1 MLEKRQFDIH
11 RNNLTSIFDSNNIE
25 SNMEAG
31 MFNIEIFKDKTKELQ
46 GTMKI
51 ALRGKLDEKIEI
63 KIIDEFSEIY
73 LTMTDKYSDG
83 VQSGSQFP
91 ALQRVA
97 KHPEEERVYLAL
109 LDLLEK
115 MELDFSQKFAMDL
128 KHDLEKEIEIG
139 KIKLSFLDGIRRR
152 LNFAR
157 LN

>member
-1 MLEKRQFDIH
+1 
-11 RNNLTSIFDSNNIE
+11 
-25 SNMEAG
+25 
-31 MFNIEIFKDKTKELQ
+31 MFNSEVFKSKTKELQ
-46 GTMKI
+46 AIMKI

-83 VQSGSQFP
+83 VQSGKNLP
-91 ALQRVA
+91 ALQRFA
-97 KHPEEERVYLAL
+97 ESPEGERVYLAL
-109 LDLLEK
+109 LDLLER

-152 LNFAR
+152 LHFAR
-157 LN
+157 VN

>member
-1 MLEKRQFDIH
+1 M
-11 RNNLTSIFDSNNIE
+11 NLTFTFNSTSIELNR
-25 SNMEAG
+25 EAT
-31 MFNIEIFKDKTKELQ
+31 MFNTEIFKNKTKELQ
-46 GTMKI
+46 SIMKI

-73 LTMTDKYSDG
+73 LNMVDKYSDG
-83 VQSGSQFP
+83 VQSGSNLP

-97 KHPEEERVYLAL
+97 KYPEGERVYQAL
-109 LDLLEK
+109 LDLLER

>member
-1 MLEKRQFDIH
+1 
-11 RNNLTSIFDSNNIE
+11 
-25 SNMEAG
+25 
-31 MFNIEIFKDKTKELQ
+31 MFNIELFKNKTKELQ
-46 GTMKI
+46 SIMKI

-73 LTMTDKYSDG
+73 LTMVDKYSDG
-83 VQSGSQFP
+83 VQSGSNLP

-97 KHPEEERVYLAL
+97 KYPEEERVYQAL

-128 KHDLEKEIEIG
+128 KHDLDKEIEIG
-139 KIKLSFLDGIRRR
+139 KIKLSFLDGIRRS

-157 LN
+157 LNK

>member
-1 MLEKRQFDIH
+1 M
-11 RNNLTSIFDSNNIE
+11 NLTPLFDSINIE
-25 SNMEAG
+25 SNRGAK
-31 MFNIEIFKDKTKELQ
+31 MFNTELFKNKTKELQ
-46 GTMKI
+46 SNMKI

-73 LTMTDKYSDG
+73 LTMVDKYSDG
-83 VQSGSQFP
+83 IQSGSNLP

-97 KHPEEERVYLAL
+97 KYPEGERVYQAL

-128 KHDLEKEIEIG
+128 NHDLEKEVEIG

>member
-1 MLEKRQFDIH
+1 MYVEL
-11 RNNLTSIFDSNNIE
+11 NLTYVFDSINIE
-25 SNMEAG
+25 TKRETI

-46 GTMKI
+46 CTMKI
-51 ALRGKLDEKIEI
+51 SLRGKLNENIEM

-73 LTMTDKYSDG
+73 LTMVDKYSDA
-83 VQSGSQFP
+83 VQSGKNIP
-91 ALQRVA
+91 ATQRLA
-97 KHPEEERVYLAL
+97 QYPKEERVYLTL

-128 KHDLEKEIEIG
+128 KHDLEKEVEIG
-139 KIKLSFLDGIRRR
+139 KIKIAFLDGIRRG